1 MALLMTASFVGCD
14 FIASLIPSG
23 SESEVTSEA
32 TSEEGTSEEPGTSE
46 EEEEVPA
53 YLFMGDNTVSV
64 AAGET
69 ATPLFAV
76 MGAMFGTEYTLSWT
90 SENAVVTV
98 NGETVEGTSTTI
110 VYTPMLYITVS
121 TADGAA
127 EDIVIMVGA
136 AEAAA
141 LPTVTLGETTVEVS
155 AENAGWGVEYTFT
168 AEETA
173 MYTITATHENCT
185 ISWGTSDYSKSGYV
199 TYGAA
204 EEFGL
209 EAGETINLSVGT
221 ANYEGD
227 TVTFTL
233 TKGGAYDPSAL
244 IVGDNMLKVK
254 EETGVAEYTF
264 TATVAG
270 NYAINSWSTNDPA
283 TATEEDPAVQTIS
296 YTVNGETTYVTSA
309 YTLISLAAG
318 DVITFTANVYADYCY
333 YEGSCSL
340 DLSIKSVALVNS
352 SLTVSIVDG
361 QATVY
366 FYATAPATY
375 DLAITEGAQIMT
387 YDWEIWELVA
397 ITSVVADEENSL
409 IALSIYS
416 DTLTEA
422 TITITEAR

>member
-23 SESEVTSEA
+23 SESEVNSEA
-32 TSEEGTSEEPGTSE
+32 TSEDLGTSE
-46 EEEEVPA
+46 EEEEEVPT
-53 YLFMGDNTVSV
+53 YLFLGDNTVSV

-90 SENAVVTV
+90 SENAVVSV

-110 VYTPMLYITVS
+110 LYTPMLYITVS

-127 EDIVIMVGA
+127 EDIVITVGA

-141 LPTVTLGETTVEVS
+141 LPTVTLGESTVEVS
-155 AENAGWGVEYTFT
+155 ADQAGWGVKYTFT

-173 MYTITATHENCT
+173 MYTLTATHENCT
-185 ISWGTSDYSKSGYV
+185 ISWDTPDYSKSGYV

-209 EAGETINLSVGT
+209 EAGESINLSVGT

-233 TKGGAYDPSAL
+233 TKGGAYNPFAL
-244 IVGDNMLKVK
+244 VEGDNMLKVK

-264 TATVAG
+264 TAPADG
-270 NYAINSWSTNDPA
+270 SYAINSCVAKDPA
-283 TATEEDPAVQTIS
+283 TGTEEEPVSASITYTID
-296 YTVNGETTYVTSA
+296 NETKYITESHA
-309 YTLISLAAG
+309 LFTLKAG
-318 DVITFTANVYADYCY
+318 DTVTFTAYA
-333 YEGSCSL
+333 YENAFLYEETCII
-340 DLSIKSVALVNS
+340 DFAIKTVALAGDTV
-352 SLTVSIVDG
+352 TVSIVDG
-361 QATVY
+361 EATVY

-409 IALSIYS
+409 IALNIYS